1 MTRVE
6 GDSRH
11 NRATSWLF
19 WGGAVAVGVALVPL
33 YFFNPVE
40 HSFFP
45 KCFFHSLTGLDCP
58 GCGGL
63 RATHQLLHGDFLA
76 ALKLNA
82 LFVGLLPVGAFFGLR
97 QLVFLKT
104 GRLWPQPFR
113 SARWAAVIAALI
125 IAFGI
130 LRNVPWRA
138 FLGT

>member
-6 GDSRH
+6 SDSHRH
-11 NRATSWLF
+11 RASTWLLL
-19 WGGAVAVGVALVPL
+19 GVAVAAGIALVPL

-63 RATHQLLHGDFLA
+63 RATHQLLHGNFLA

-82 LFVGLLPVGAFFGLR
+82 LFVGLLPIGAFFGLR
-97 QLVFLKT
+97 QLVFLTT
-104 GRLWPQPFR
+104 GKLWPQPFR
-113 SARWAAVIAALI
+113 SARWAVVIAALI
-125 IAFGI
+125 IGFGV
-130 LRNVPWRA
+130 LRNVAWRSI
-138 FLGT
+138 LGI

>member
-6 GDSRH
+6 SESRRSP
-11 NRATSWLF
+11 RAWLVL
-19 WGGAVAVGVALVPL
+19 GAAAAAGLALVPL

-45 KCFFHSLTGLDCP
+45 RCFFHSLTGLDCP

-76 ALKLNA
+76 AVKLNP
-82 LFVGLLPVGAFFGLR
+82 LFVGLLPVGAFFALR
-97 QLVFLKT
+97 QLVFLAT
-104 GRLWPQPFR
+104 GKLWPQPFR
-113 SARWAAVIAALI
+113 SARWAVLVAGLI
-125 IAFGI
+125 IGFGI

-138 FLGT
+138 LFQS

>member
-1 MTRVE
+1 MTQAE
-6 GDSRH
+6 SDSRR
-11 NRATSWLF
+11 NRTNRWIFL
-19 WGGAVAVGVALVPL
+19 GGAVAAAIALLPL

-45 KCFFHSLTGLDCP
+45 RCFFHSMTGLDCP

-63 RATHQLLHGDFLA
+63 RATHQLLHGDFVA
-76 ALKLNA
+76 ALRLNA
-82 LFVGLLPVGAFFGLR
+82 LFVGLLPIGAFFGLR
-97 QLVFLKT
+97 QLVFLTT

-113 SARWAAVIAALI
+113 SARWAVLIAAMV

-138 FLGT
+138 LFGN